1 MYTTKHG
8 DATYYL
14 TTYFTFTSE
23 IQHGYFGLPQHII
36 CTHLD
41 QDMKYSAIHLHFQG
55 FLSGILSLLTSKT
68 HQNVQQFKIL
78 HLSWFRNSA
87 TYNAIMQCH
96 TDYKKI

>member
-68 HQNVQQFKIL
+68 HQML
-78 HLSWFRNSA
+78 NSSIV
-87 TYNAIMQCH
+87 YI
-96 TDYKKI
+96 